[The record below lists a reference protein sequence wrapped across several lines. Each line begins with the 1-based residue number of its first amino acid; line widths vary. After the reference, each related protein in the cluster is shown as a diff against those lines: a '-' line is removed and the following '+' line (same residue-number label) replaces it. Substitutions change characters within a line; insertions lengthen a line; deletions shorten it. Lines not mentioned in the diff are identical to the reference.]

1 MAKTREQAIQE
12 FATIWA
18 QYWLSVDANE
28 TEESLV
34 AA

>member
-1 MAKTREQAIQE
+1 MASREQALQE
-12 FATIWA
+12 FAETFVH
-18 QYWLSVDANE
+18 WLSVDANE